1 MINWIYPIKTHGERL
16 GASLRLTH
24 IRRGTAP
31 TDNTRSQKRRNFIL
45 ERKER
50 RDAFRG
56 AKDKSNVEMR
66 ISSIAAKSVDLG
78 ANLNRV

>member
-1 MINWIYPIKTHGERL
+1 M
-16 GASLRLTH
+16 
-24 IRRGTAP
+24 
-31 TDNTRSQKRRNFIL
+31 IL

-66 ISSIAAKSVDLG
+66 ISSIAKSVDLS
-78 ANLNRV
+78 ANLKRVLTGEGKAT